1 MSLQN
6 NSNPLSTVQLEKI
19 QWAGSRMELV
29 ELVYALHEAGCFGK
43 TPLKTVFKIIG
54 KTFDCEIENYYR
66 LFWDV
71 RNRAAED
78 RAFFLNKLQKT
89 LSEKFIRMDSG
100 ARS

>member
-1 MSLQN
+1 
-6 NSNPLSTVQLEKI
+6 
-19 QWAGSRMELV
+19 MELI
-29 ELVYALHEAGCFGK
+29 ELLYALHEAGSFGK
-43 TPLKTVFKIIG
+43 TPLKAVFAAAG
-54 KTFDCEIENYYR
+54 KFFGCEIENYYR